1 MVNSILFIIFR
12 SGRAE
17 RKKNSASASAA
28 AGRNT
33 TLSDPA
39 QASVQQQL
47 AIGALLQAAHAKKRN
62 AARVTTGEGSSG
74 TKKVSPSAGG
84 TVPRV
89 CLEWLL
95 DSLTTYTL
103 LPLAGYFVTETSLE
117 RFEIGQSC
125 ASITAARADQGSL
138 SKAVASKGTN
148 GTASRATEDA
158 NGAQIFVNNATPA
171 AIRDIS
177 EGKDKFGVKE
187 RDGQRSKHTI
197 RRHGPG

>member
-1 MVNSILFIIFR
+1 MIDALFYFIYYFQIGAR
-12 SGRAE
+12 RE

-62 AARVTTGEGSSG
+62 AARVTTGEGSRG

-125 ASITAARADQGSL
+125 ASITA
-138 SKAVASKGTN
+138 VASKGTN
-148 GTASRATEDA
+148 GTASHTEEA